1 MSGIRSLASR
11 RLVLAVAL
19 GAIACLSESSSA
31 RSTPA
36 ATSCVSAKPG
46 CFATLQAAVDTA
58 QDGDTIEVGPGT
70 FQGGITILKS
80 LRLVGAGSGAT
91 TIQGGGPVVTIGE
104 FGGDNDLHVA
114 ISRVTITGG
123 LNEAA
128 GFADGGGVWIPHG
141 TGQMPGATVTIAD
154 SVITGNRVAP
164 KATFSESAPCAPVP
178 FDQCAFASGGGIS
191 NSGAL
196 TLSDTRVTDNL
207 AGSPG
212 ITSYAFGGGIRNSG
226 LGTLTLIRSVVTGNR
241 AAVSAPNGR
250 NTDGGGIVSNGALT
264 MEDSVVSGNT
274 SSVGASVPSF
284 FPFDVVEA
292 NAGGIY
298 LPGGSSTTILRSRIS
313 GNTVVGSNTA
323 GDVEAEAGG
332 IDSDG
337 SLLMVDSSVDHNTA
351 TGSTP
356 SSSGFLAETD
366 GGGLQ
371 IQGVTTLRNSRVTDN
386 GLSSTSATGTAFASG
401 GGFFNLGASLTLDRV
416 VVTGNSAS
424 STGVGGVNLGG
435 GIGNVQFFG
444 PAPVLAVT
452 DSVVT
457 ANRLAAS
464 PGIPSLGG
472 GIFNLEV
479 ALDPFATGNAFP
491 ITLAQTVIAGNKP
504 DQCAC

>member
-1 MSGIRSLASR
+1 
-11 RLVLAVAL
+11 
-19 GAIACLSESSSA
+19 
-31 RSTPA
+31 
-36 ATSCVSAKPG
+36 
-46 CFATLQAAVDTA
+46 
-58 QDGDTIEVGPGT
+58 
-70 FQGGITILKS
+70 
-80 LRLVGAGSGAT
+80 
-91 TIQGGGPVVTIGE
+91 
-104 FGGDNDLHVA
+104 
-114 ISRVTITGG
+114 
-123 LNEAA
+123 
-128 GFADGGGVWIPHG
+128 
-141 TGQMPGATVTIAD
+141 
-154 SVITGNRVAP
+154 
-164 KATFSESAPCAPVP
+164 
-178 FDQCAFASGGGIS
+178 
-191 NSGAL
+191 
-196 TLSDTRVTDNL
+196 
-207 AGSPG
+207 
-212 ITSYAFGGGIRNSG
+212 
-226 LGTLTLIRSVVTGNR
+226 VTGNR